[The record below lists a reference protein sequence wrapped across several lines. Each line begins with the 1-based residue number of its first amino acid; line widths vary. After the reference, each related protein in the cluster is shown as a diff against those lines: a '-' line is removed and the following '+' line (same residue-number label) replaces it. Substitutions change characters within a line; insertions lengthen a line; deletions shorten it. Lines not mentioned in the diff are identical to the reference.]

1 MKNLKI
7 LSLLILTS
15 CGSVKIKDS
24 EWCGDLGEY
33 GATCSTMLSERVR
46 ELDKVSWDEER
57 FGMICGKAEAF
68 GDLKKAILKL
78 CYKNKKCDYE
88 KIEQATRFLQG
99 INDEFNSIK
108 ASKISTQD

>member
-7 LSLLILTS
+7 LSLLILVS
-15 CGSVKIKDS
+15 CSSVRIKDS

-33 GATCSTMLSERVR
+33 GASCSTIFSERQR

-68 GDLKKAILKL
+68 GDLKSAIQKL
-78 CYKNKKCDYE
+78 CYKNKKCEYE
-88 KIEQATRFLQG
+88 KIQQVTKLLQG
-99 INDEFNSIK
+99 LTNEINYYK
-108 ASKISTQD
+108 ATKIQTQE

>member
-1 MKNLKI
+1 MKNLRV
-7 LSLLILTS
+7 LFLLILTS

-33 GATCSTMLSERVR
+33 GATCITMLSNHQR

-68 GDLKKAILKL
+68 GDLKGAIQKL
-78 CYKNKKCDYE
+78 CYKNKKCEYE
-88 KIEQATRFLQG
+88 KIEQATKFLQG
-99 INDEFNSIK
+99 LSNEFDNYK
-108 ASKISTQD
+108 AAKISSQE